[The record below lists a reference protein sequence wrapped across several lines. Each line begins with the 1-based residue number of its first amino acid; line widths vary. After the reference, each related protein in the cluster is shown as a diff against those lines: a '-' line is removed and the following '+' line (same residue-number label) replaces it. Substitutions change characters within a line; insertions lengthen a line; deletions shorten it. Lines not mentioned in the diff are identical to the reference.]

1 MIEKVGKITL
11 DYSLYPGE
19 DLYCDGDIEQEILKI
34 VKEYPSVDFP
44 KIIEKKGENDYE
56 ASGNQGHYPSRSDP
70 HER

>member
-44 KIIEKKGENDYE
+44 KIQRTLFPARFIVF
-56 ASGNQGHYPSRSDP
+56 
-70 HER
+70 